1 MGVDTSVSTTAG
13 DAPGYAV
20 TTASCGN
27 DTDGMSSSLSVVSAM
42 PPNTPMT
49 IVMSAISARLR
60 RLKTERRIRG
70 CSLWDA
76 GRGCGGRSDR

>member
-1 MGVDTSVSTTAG
+1 
-13 DAPGYAV
+13 
-20 TTASCGN
+20 
-27 DTDGMSSSLSVVSAM
+27 LRVVSAM

-60 RLKTERRIRG
+60 RLKTERRCRG
-70 CSLWDA
+70 CSLGDA